1 MRASVADIGRSLL
14 SLRGGSPAKRVAKAA
29 GISVEQLLLIEQGRS
44 TASLAVYQRVARA
57 LGTTLADVATWSMK
71 SGPSPVAPSE
81 AVRVADV
88 ASAIVRLQV
97 DGSKVDAAVDAS
109 VLEALRMTGNNQ
121 SAAARLLGMERKA
134 FCRRMV
140 RARRRSRKRR

>member
-14 SLRGGSPAKRVAKAA
+14 SLRGGSPAKRIAKAA

-57 LGTTLADVATWSMK
+57 LGTTLADVAK

-81 AVRVADV
+81 SVRVADV

-121 SAAARLLGMERKA
+121 SAAARMLGMERKA
-134 FCRRMV
+134 FCRRLA
-140 RARRRSRKRR
+140 RARRSLRGE